1 MRDRYRRESDA
12 MPFTVIYDANV
23 LYPFH
28 LRDIL
33 IRVAQAGLVHAR
45 WTDEILDECFDNLIE
60 QRPEL
65 AERLRRTRRLMDES
79 IRDVRVQNYE
89 NLINGLKLPHDEDRH
104 VLAAA
109 IKAGAQVIVTF
120 NTKHFPPEAI
130 DPKGIQEMEAQD
142 PDTFLFN
149 VIDLNPQAVAK
160 VIREIEA
167 DLQSRPGIPYVL
179 EALAKAGLTRSVEA
193 IEPHL

>member
-1 MRDRYRRESDA
+1 

-45 WTDEILDECFDNLIE
+45 WTDEILDELFDNLTE

-65 AERLRRTRRLMDES
+65 TERLKRTRELMNQS
-79 IRDVRVQNYE
+79 IRDVRVQTYE
-89 NLINGLKLPHDEDRH
+89 NLIDGLKLPHAEDRH

-120 NTKHFPPEAI
+120 NTKHFPPKAI
-130 DPKGIQEMEAQD
+130 DPQGMQEMEAQD

-149 VIDLNPQAVAK
+149 LIDLNPQAVAK
-160 VIREIEA
+160 VIRDIEA
-167 DLQSRPGIPYVL
+167 DLHSRPGIPYVL
-179 EALAKAGLTRSVEA
+179 EALAKAGLPRSVEA
-193 IEPHL
+193 IKPHL

>member
-1 MRDRYRRESDA
+1 

-28 LRDIL
+28 LRDLL

-45 WTDEILDECFDNLIE
+45 WTNAILDEWFNQLTE
-60 QRPEL
+60 NRPEL
-65 AERLRRTRRLMDES
+65 ADRLKRTRQLMNES
-79 IRDVRVQNYE
+79 IRDVLVENYE
-89 NLINGLKLPHDEDRH
+89 NLIDGLDLPDPGDRH

-120 NTKHFPPEAI
+120 NLTDFPPETV
-130 DPKGIQEMEAQD
+130 DPKGTQEMEAQD

-149 VIDLNPQAVAK
+149 LIDLNASAVAQ
-160 VIREIEA
+160 VVREIEA

-179 EALAKAGLTRSVEA
+179 EALAKAGLPKSVEA
-193 IEPHL
+193 IKPHL

>member
-1 MRDRYRRESDA
+1 

-45 WTDEILDECFDNLIE
+45 WTEKILDECFGNLIE

-65 AERLRRTRRLMDES
+65 AERLKRTRGLMNES
-79 IRDVRVQNYE
+79 IRDVLVQNYE
-89 NLINGLKLPHDEDRH
+89 NLIDGLKLPHDEDRH

-109 IKAGAQVIVTF
+109 VKAGAQVIVTF

-130 DPKGIQEMEAQD
+130 DPKGTQEMEAQD

-149 VIDLNPQAVAK
+149 LIDLNPGTVAH
-160 VIREIEA
+160 VIRDIEA

-179 EALAKAGLTRSVEA
+179 EALAKAGLPRSVEA
-193 IEPHL
+193 IKAHL

>member
-1 MRDRYRRESDA
+1 

-45 WTDEILDECFDNLIE
+45 WTDKILDECFENLSK

-65 AERLRRTRRLMDES
+65 AERLKRTRALMNES
-79 IRDVRVQNYE
+79 IRDVLVQNYE
-89 NLINGLKLPHDEDRH
+89 NLIDGLKLPHDEDRH

-109 IKAGAQVIVTF
+109 VKAAAQVIVTL
-120 NTKHFPPEAI
+120 NTKHFPPDAI
-130 DPKGIQEMEAQD
+130 DPNGLQEMEAQD

-149 VIDLNPQAVAK
+149 LIDLNPKAVAE
-160 VIREIEA
+160 VIRDIEA

-179 EALAKAGLTRSVEA
+179 EALAKAGLPRSVEA
-193 IEPHL
+193 IKHHL